1 MKHYIKIL
9 FVAAFLVFANACV
22 FAQPANVK
30 STKVETINGK
40 AFYIHT
46 VEKGQTLYG
55 ISKIYSISVDEI
67 LENNPDAS
75 SGLKKGMELKIPSKT
90 AAQVPNHTAI
100 SGDSTIEHLVKSG
113 ETLYSIAKQYNVTVA
128 QLKSKNPMLGDQLSI
143 GQKVLVPITVKMK
156 PAVKNSEIVEKIN
169 QGIPVEKEPVIVLD
183 TIRKDAG
190 NKPVAVSKSFRG
202 YYEVALLAP
211 LYLSEPVDVGNIKN
225 LKDLNEVK
233 SFSFIQFY
241 EAFTIAIKQFE
252 SKGVKVTLR
261 VYDVVNDT
269 TKLNK
274 ILASPDF
281 ANVDMIIGPFLPR
294 TFKVAS
300 RWAMQNQVFI
310 INPFSKRT
318 DFINNNPYVVKME
331 PSDQNAASKIA
342 DYCAS
347 KYRNPNVVLLHNN
360 SDGEK
365 KMATA
370 IKQYFSARDSKI
382 VVKEIVYNEKGIN
395 GVREKMVYDEQ
406 NEHKQQNII
415 ISLFT
420 KEAIVTNFVRR
431 LYELKLD
438 NVVLVAPME
447 WADYNNIETD
457 YLEYLHLHYYNPYFV
472 DYSDPKVI
480 DFVDKFRK
488 ENNTEPQLDKYAFQ
502 GYDMCTYFVGALI
515 EYGYSWPEKLNSYH
529 PSLISTKISLNRK
542 DESFGFENSEIQI
555 FQLKDYRFVKAE

>member
-9 FVAAFLVFANACV
+9 LVAVFLIFANAMAD
-22 FAQPANVK
+22 AQPANVK
-30 STKVETINGK
+30 SSRIETINGK
-40 AFYIHT
+40 QFYIHT

-67 LENNPDAS
+67 LEHNPDAS
-75 SGLKKGMELKIPSKT
+75 TGLKKGMELKIPSKT
-90 AAQVPNHTAI
+90 ATQIPNHPVVN
-100 SGDSTIEHLVKSG
+100 GDSTIEHLVKSG

-143 GQKVLVPITVKMK
+143 GQKVLVPITIKVK
-156 PAVKNSEIVEKIN
+156 PTVKNSEIVEKIN
-169 QGIPVEKEPVIVLD
+169 QGIPVEKEPVIVSEP
-183 TIRKDAG
+183 IRKDTG
-190 NKPVAVSKSFRG
+190 NKPMNISKSFRG
-202 YYEVALLAP
+202 YYEVALLIP
-211 LYLSEPVDVGNIKN
+211 LYLSESVDANNIRN

-241 EAFTIAIKQFE
+241 EAFAIAIKQFE

-274 ILASPDF
+274 ILTSPDF

-318 DFINNNPYVVKME
+318 DFINNNPFVVKME
-331 PSDQNAASKIA
+331 PSDQNVAMKIA

-365 KMATA
+365 KMAAA

-395 GVREKMVYDEQ
+395 GVREKLVRNEQ
-406 NEHKQQNII
+406 NPQQQNII

-431 LYELKLD
+431 LYELKMD
-438 NVVLVAPME
+438 NIVLVAPME

-480 DFVDKFRK
+480 DFVEKFRK

-502 GYDMCTYFVGALI
+502 GYDICTYFVGALV
-515 EYGYSWPEKLNSYH
+515 EYGYSWTEKLNSYH
-529 PSLISTKISLNRK
+529 PALISTKIGLNRK
-542 DESFGFENSEIQI
+542 DENFGFENTEIQI